1 VTHIGSLLPD
11 VRRRVAGQTTPPR
24 MWLLSVVAAGL
35 GLAGGGAALA
45 LFALIGFISHL
56 TLLHDVGFTL
66 PTLRH
71 YHPSPLIILTAV
83 IGGLLVSLLAV
94 WSPVIRGHGIP
105 ESLEAILVRESR
117 IPPRAAL
124 AKPLSAAIAIG
135 TGGPFGA
142 EGPIIVTGGSLGSLV
157 GQVLPV
163 SPAERKILLAT
174 GAAAGMAA
182 TFNAPLASVVL
193 AVELLLFER
202 SLRTIVPVAIASA
215 VAAGVRMLAFGT
227 TPLFA
232 VHSTL
237 RVGLGG
243 LWLFGIVGLAAG
255 VLAVILNKGLFA
267 IEASFRK
274 LPIKMFWWPAIGAV
288 GFSVIGLFDPRAL
301 SVGYSAISD
310 TLNGHFA
317 MAALAALLV
326 TKLFAWWISL
336 ASQTSGGTLAPM
348 FLIGA
353 TMGGLLGDA
362 FAHAWPALHVS
373 PAAFALVAMGA
384 TFGAAAQAPFTG
396 VVFAFEVTG
405 QYSMVVPLMIGVA
418 TAELVAELFLE
429 DRIMT
434 EKLSH
439 RGFRVDF
446 NAEVDLLRMRVVRQ
460 VMAEPVAVDSGTP
473 VGDASH
479 FLREAGTSAV
489 AVVDEDGRYLGLAR
503 ATDLEEAS
511 PGEPVGPLATR
522 EVRPLV
528 PGEFLLT
535 ALTHLMERGIDSL
548 PVVDGDRVVGQL
560 GRAEIAAER
569 LRRVRDFEAPQP
581 GRASA
586 LLARLRSR
594 RHPSLVIGEAMAPVE
609 GEEAAVTEEER
620 HEARARLGETLD
632 GDLEA
637 PEGGD
642 GSTPR
647 EGRREAR
654 PARPPGTGGRREADP
669 AGTGEAGAAR
679 ERGDPR

>member
-1 VTHIGSLLPD
+1 
-11 VRRRVAGQTTPPR
+11 

-56 TLLHDVGFTL
+56 TLLHNVGFTL

-71 YHPSPLIILTAV
+71 YQPSPLIILTAV
-83 IGGLLVSLLAV
+83 IGGLLVSVLAA

-117 IPPRAAL
+117 IPLRAAL

-142 EGPIIVTGGSLGSLV
+142 EGPIIVTGGSIGSLV

-163 SPAERKILLAT
+163 SPAERKVLLAT

-182 TFNAPLASVVL
+182 TFNAPLASVIL

-232 VHSTL
+232 VHHVL
-237 RVGLGG
+237 RVGLGH

-255 VLAVILNKGLFA
+255 VLAVILNNGLFA

-274 LPIKMFWWPAIGAV
+274 LPIKMFWWPAIGAI

-326 TKLFAWWISL
+326 TKLFAWWVSL

-362 FAHAWPALHVS
+362 FAHAWPGLHVS

-396 VVFAFEVTG
+396 MVFAFEVTG
-405 QYSMVVPLMIGVA
+405 QYGMVVPLMIGVA
-418 TAELVAELFLE
+418 AAELVAELFME

-446 NAEVDLLRMRVVRQ
+446 NTEVDILRLLVVRQ
-460 VMAEPVAVDSGTP
+460 AMAEPVAVDAGTS
-473 VGDASH
+473 VADASH
-479 FLREAGTSAV
+479 FLKEAGTTAV
-489 AVVDEDGRYLGLAR
+489 AVVDDDGHYVGLA
-503 ATDLEEAS
+503 AVADLEGAD
-511 PGEPVGPLATR
+511 PQEPVGPLASQ
-522 EVRPLV
+522 EVRALLPR
-528 PGEFLLT
+528 EFLLS
-535 ALTHLMERGIDSL
+535 ALTHLLERGMDSL

-560 GRAEIAAER
+560 GRAEIAAQR
-569 LRRVRDFEAPQP
+569 LRRVRQFEAPQP
-581 GRASA
+581 GRAGA

-594 RHPSLVIGEAMAPVE
+594 HHPALIIDQELLPAGQ
-609 GEEAAVTEEER
+609 EEAAVSEEER
-620 HEARARLGETLD
+620 QEARARLGKTLD
-632 GDLEA
+632 QDLEVREGQDESGNGPA
-637 PEGGD
+637 PPAGQRRQPEGDHTGAQGA
-642 GSTPR
+642 GSPQ
-647 EGRREAR
+647 
-654 PARPPGTGGRREADP
+654 
-669 AGTGEAGAAR
+669 
-679 ERGDPR
+679 ERGDPE